1 MPNSLVWQSEALPIW
16 SQMIFW
22 TLLSNAKILCSI
34 LQQNKTVYF
43 SGRAQLSSFC
53 SPLFVLPE
61 EVFFPI
67 FLCLRKV
74 FLPSLLAQIL
84 PPPESFPG
92 LDLLSHLWTQP
103 VCPFFRMG
111 LVKKKPACQ
120 YRINGFDPW
129 IWKIPWRRKWQ
140 PTPIFLPGK
149 SHGPRSLAGK
159 NGVKKQSDTT

>member
-1 MPNSLVWQSEALPIW
+1 MPRFCVLFCNKIRLF
-16 SQMIFW
+16 IFLEEPSFP
-22 TLLSNAKILCSI
+22 LLL
-34 LQQNKTVYF
+34 T
-43 SGRAQLSSFC
+43 
-53 SPLFVLPE
+53 FVCFTWRG
-61 EVFFPI
+61 FFPF

-111 LVKKKPACQ
+111 LVKKKKPACQ
-120 YRINGFDPW
+120 CRINGLDPW

-149 SHGPRSLAGK
+149 SHGPRSLAGYGSWGQK
-159 NGVKKQSDTT
+159 TIRHSLVTKWQQQQIFTLFLPKFREQF